1 MERKRLYL
9 LLALLLALPLFA
21 ANNDEHL
28 SLTLKDLHSNLKR
41 DYLQMAKTQ
50 DRLAENYE
58 SQHRKMVNIMKQCN
72 ELSLM
77 LYSQKQDFTFD
88 LCYALE
94 KVTEEFN
101 DFEKD
106 RMPYE
111 RIVGNLDIE
120 IDRYARLL
128 ESLRRLPPELENIEG
143 VADTLLYRND
153 SLDQQ
158 HLLSTSQLELAME
171 AATLDDTIA
180 LPFVLDEQGLK
191 DRDSCIYYA
200 KELLQMYFESKA
212 ILVADSIH
220 YSETYFRLKESYDYA
235 SNYYKLLQHH
245 IFVEGQ
251 TPWPTIL
258 ANHRFYWNR
267 AKEDTREK
275 YALDE
280 LSIYSN
286 SMNEIPDVD
295 SLVMQTILTDTLE
308 ASVLPTDTLAIN
320 TTTESVN
327 KGNPLFS
334 IPNIQYIIQLFI
346 LFFLAVEFFVCWL
359 FAFLLFLP
367 IFKWVKPVKRAVAK
381 QQRRYITLLFGI
393 LIFMLLNLRFD
404 DTTMIISKAFS
415 LSNTFTWLLAAI
427 VTALL
432 IRLKPDQLKNGVKL
446 YMPTIFTAIAVIGCR
461 VLFLPNTLMNIVF
474 PPLLIFFSLWQLLIC
489 LWRGKK
495 ADRSDRIF
503 GWISLSII
511 GVAMLVAISG
521 FIFASLLILVWWFF
535 QLAAILTMFTIIHLL
550 VTYKEKRMNPRITK
564 YLESIT
570 MVTGQNKKTYLFR
583 VTWFYDLI
591 KEVVLPIL
599 ILTSI
604 PFCLHLAMDVFDF
617 KDLYESIYYKPFIQL
632 TNEAGENTFRVS
644 LYSIVLLIDLFFIF
658 RYANHAIHAIWQ
670 QSRYARFLKK
680 TKRTTILK
688 DEVNLSLGNSIINVV
703 IWMIYILVIF
713 FTLHI
718 PTGSL
723 SLIAGGFSAGVGL
736 ALKDIIN
743 NFIYGIQLMSGRL
756 KVGDWIECDGIRG
769 KVTSINY
776 QTTQV
781 DTINN
786 TSVSF
791 LNASLFAKNFTNI
804 TKGNSYEFLKILV
817 GVAYGTD
824 VQRVREVVENA
835 MKVLCTKDEFGRDIV
850 DPKYGVY
857 VRFGEFGDSAVNIA
871 VKQYV
876 LASER
881 IAYVDKAK
889 EVIYTALNENG
900 ITIPFPQCDIHLVKE

>member
-1 MERKRLYL
+1 MKKKHLAI
-9 LLALLLALPLFA
+9 LLALLFALPLFA
-21 ANNDEHL
+21 AIKGNNL
-28 SLTLKDLHSNLKR
+28 NYTLQELRRNLKR
-41 DYLQMAKTQ
+41 DYLQMSKTQ

-58 SQHRKMVNIMKQCN
+58 SQHKKMVDIMKQCN
-72 ELSLM
+72 ELSLQ
-77 LYSQKQDFTFD
+77 LYSQKQEFTFD

-94 KVTEEFN
+94 NVTNEFN
-101 DFEKD
+101 SFEKD
-106 RMPYE
+106 RMPYD
-111 RIVGNLDIE
+111 RIVGNIDIE

-128 ESLRRLPPELENIEG
+128 ESLRRLPPELESIDG
-143 VADTLLYRND
+143 VADSLLYRND

-158 HLLSTSQLELAME
+158 HLLSTSQLELAIE
-171 AATLDDTIA
+171 AATLDDSIA
-180 LPFVLDEQGLK
+180 MPFALDEKGLQ

-220 YSETYFRLKESYDYA
+220 YSETYLRLKESYDYA
-235 SNYYKLLQHH
+235 SNYYKVLQHR

-258 ANHRFYWNR
+258 ANHSFYWKR

-280 LSIYSN
+280 LAKHFGSL
-286 SMNEIPDVD
+286 EQAPPVD
-295 SLVMQTILTDTLE
+295 SLVMETILNDTLTIAPPVTDTI
-308 ASVLPTDTLAIN
+308 ATDTKLEDLESKN
-320 TTTESVN
+320 T
-327 KGNPLFS
+327 LFS
-334 IPNIQYIIQLFI
+334 IPNFQYILQFFI
-346 LFFLAVEFFVCWL
+346 LIFLALEFFCCWL
-359 FAFLLFLP
+359 VAFLLLLP
-367 IFKWVKPVKRAVAK
+367 VFKWVKPVKKVVAK
-381 QQRRYITLLFGI
+381 QQRRYIALLLGLLVFI
-393 LIFMLLNLRFD
+393 LFNMRYVNNN
-404 DTTMIISKAFS
+404 MIISKAFS
-415 LSNTFTWLLAAI
+415 LANTFMWLLGAI

-432 IRLKPDQLKNGVKL
+432 IRLKPDQLNNGIKL
-446 YMPTIFTAIAVIGCR
+446 YLPTIFTAIAVIGCR
-461 VLFLPNTLMNIVF
+461 ILFIPNSLMNIVF
-474 PPLLIFFSLWQLLIC
+474 PPLLIIFFVWQLLIC
-489 LWRGKK
+489 IWLGKK
-495 ADRSDRIF
+495 ADRSDQIF
-503 GWISLSII
+503 GWISLAITGI
-511 GVAMLVAISG
+511 AMLVAISG

-535 QLAAILTMFTIIHLL
+535 QLAAILTMFTIIHLI
-550 VTYKEKRMNPRITK
+550 VAYKEKRMNPRITK
-564 YLESIT
+564 YLETIT

-583 VTWFYDLI
+583 VTWFYDLV

-599 ILTSI
+599 VLTSI

-617 KDLYESIYYKPFIQL
+617 KDLYESIYYKPFIQF
-632 TNEAGENTFRVS
+632 TNDEGESTFRVS
-644 LYSIVLLIDLFFIF
+644 LYSIVLLINLFFIF

-703 IWMIYILVIF
+703 VWLIYILVIF

-781 DTINN
+781 DTVNN

-791 LNASLFAKNFTNI
+791 PNSTLFAKNFTNL
-804 TKGNSYEFLKILV
+804 TKGSSYEFLKIVV
-817 GVAYGTD
+817 GVAYGTN
-824 VQRVREVVENA
+824 VQQVREIIENA
-835 MKVLCTKDEFGRDIV
+835 MQVMCTKDEFGRDIV
-850 DPKYGVY
+850 DPRHGVY
-857 VRFGEFGDSAVNIA
+857 VRFGDFSDSAVNIA

-881 IAYVDKAK
+881 IPYIDKAK
-889 EVIYTALNENG
+889 EVIYNALNENN
-900 ITIPFPQCDIHLVKE
+900 IPIPFPQCDIHVMKD

>member
-1 MERKRLYL
+1 
-9 LLALLLALPLFA
+9 
-21 ANNDEHL
+21 
-28 SLTLKDLHSNLKR
+28 
-41 DYLQMAKTQ
+41 
-50 DRLAENYE
+50 
-58 SQHRKMVNIMKQCN
+58 
-72 ELSLM
+72 
-77 LYSQKQDFTFD
+77 
-88 LCYALE
+88 
-94 KVTEEFN
+94 
-101 DFEKD
+101 
-106 RMPYE
+106 
-111 RIVGNLDIE
+111 
-120 IDRYARLL
+120 
-128 ESLRRLPPELENIEG
+128 
-143 VADTLLYRND
+143 
-153 SLDQQ
+153 
-158 HLLSTSQLELAME
+158 
-171 AATLDDTIA
+171 
-180 LPFVLDEQGLK
+180 
-191 DRDSCIYYA
+191 
-200 KELLQMYFESKA
+200 
-212 ILVADSIH
+212 
-220 YSETYFRLKESYDYA
+220 
-235 SNYYKLLQHH
+235 
-245 IFVEGQ
+245 
-251 TPWPTIL
+251 
-258 ANHRFYWNR
+258 
-267 AKEDTREK
+267 
-275 YALDE
+275 
-280 LSIYSN
+280 
-286 SMNEIPDVD
+286 
-295 SLVMQTILTDTLE
+295 
-308 ASVLPTDTLAIN
+308 
-320 TTTESVN
+320 
-327 KGNPLFS
+327 
-334 IPNIQYIIQLFI
+334 
-346 LFFLAVEFFVCWL
+346 
-359 FAFLLFLP
+359 
-367 IFKWVKPVKRAVAK
+367 
-381 QQRRYITLLFGI
+381 
-393 LIFMLLNLRFD
+393 
-404 DTTMIISKAFS
+404 
-415 LSNTFTWLLAAI
+415 
-427 VTALL
+427 
-432 IRLKPDQLKNGVKL
+432 
-446 YMPTIFTAIAVIGCR
+446 
-461 VLFLPNTLMNIVF
+461 
-474 PPLLIFFSLWQLLIC
+474 
-489 LWRGKK
+489 
-495 ADRSDRIF
+495 
-503 GWISLSII
+503 
-511 GVAMLVAISG
+511 
-521 FIFASLLILVWWFF
+521 
-535 QLAAILTMFTIIHLL
+535 MFTIIHLL